1 MFFLRSRPQR
11 QPRNNDFELRL
22 FKKRLVVAFIFM
34 ILLSLVLL
42 GNLVYLQV
50 YCYSKYQT
58 RANDN
63 RIKLVPQAPSRGLIY
78 DRNHIVLADNR
89 PLFSLEIIPENSRNL
104 RNDIEDLK
112 ELLNLELESD
122 DIDRITE
129 RTRFQRK
136 FLPVAIAEN
145 LTEIQVATFAVNKY
159 RFPGA
164 RIEAKLK
171 RYYPFSETFTH
182 TIGYV
187 ARINQQDLSQLE
199 ARGKINN
206 YAATNDIGKQGIEKY
221 YEDLLHGISGYREV
235 EVDSHSR
242 EIRTLNQVSPT
253 PGNDITLTIDAR
265 LQLKAQHLLHRK
277 RGAVV
282 MMNPRNGEILA
293 MFSSP
298 TYDPNPFVR
307 GIKSR
312 EYRDLINNPDRPL
325 INRVTQGGYAPASTV
340 KPLMIIMGLNEELI
354 TSSTRFFGGP
364 FFQLPGSTHKFR
376 DWRKWGHGWMDIF
389 RAVEISADTFFYD
402 LAFRAGIDRINRYM
416 NKFGMGRH
424 TGIDIYEES
433 LGNMP
438 SKSWKKKRFKKD
450 WVPGDT
456 VSIGIG
462 QGYWTATLLQLA
474 RAHAIL
480 TQNGRNIRP
489 HLLRFASDPTGINPT
504 TYIEPD
510 ENIALPVRDSKYWDY
525 ARTGMCLV
533 INGPE
538 GTGKK
543 AFAHTPYTVCGKS
556 GTAQIVGIKQDARY
570 NASALK
576 ETHRDNGLFV
586 AFANKDNPEV
596 LVAVIVENMGGAGRV
611 AAPTAR
617 AMLDEY
623 FRIRNTPCTADE
635 LVALKEQYRAEEEQE
650 DLERQKESKKR

>member
-1 MFFLRSRPQR
+1 MERS
-11 QPRNNDFELRL
+11 
-22 FKKRLVVAFIFM
+22 
-34 ILLSLVLL
+34 
-42 GNLVYLQV
+42 
-50 YCYSKYQT
+50 
-58 RANDN
+58 
-63 RIKLVPQAPSRGLIY
+63 
-78 DRNHIVLADNR
+78 
-89 PLFSLEIIPENSRNL
+89 
-104 RNDIEDLK
+104 
-112 ELLNLELESD
+112 
-122 DIDRITE
+122 
-129 RTRFQRK
+129 RFQRR
-136 FLPVAIAEN
+136 FLPVTIAEN
-145 LTEIQVATFAVNKY
+145 LTELQVALFAVNKY

-171 RYYPFSETFTH
+171 RYYPYSETFTH

-187 ARINQQDLSQLE
+187 ARINQEDLDRLE
-199 ARGKINN
+199 AGGKLNN

-235 EVDSHSR
+235 EVDSRSR
-242 EIRTLNQVSPT
+242 EIRTLNLVSPT
-253 PGNDITLTIDAR
+253 PGNDITLTLDAR
-265 LQLKAQHLLHRK
+265 LQLKAQHLLYRK

-325 INRVTQGGYAPASTV
+325 INRVTQGGYSPASTV

-354 TSSTRFFGGP
+354 STSTRYFGGP

-416 NKFGMGRH
+416 SEFGMGKR

-438 SKSWKKKRFKKD
+438 SKSWKKKRFKRD

-462 QGYWTATLLQLA
+462 QGYWTSTLLQLA

-480 TQNGRNIRP
+480 TQNGRNVRP
-489 HLLRFASDPTGINPT
+489 HLLRFASDPTGVGPS
-504 TYIEPD
+504 TYIGPD
-510 ENIALPVRDSKYWDY
+510 TAIALPVHDNKYWEY

-538 GTGKK
+538 GTGRK

-586 AFANKDNPEV
+586 AFANKEDPEV
-596 LVAVIVENMGGAGRV
+596 LVAVIVENMGGAGKV

-623 FRIRNTPCTADE
+623 FRIKGTGCTADE
-635 LVALKEQYRAEEEQE
+635 LAALKEQYRAEEDLE
-650 DLERQKESKKR
+650 DQERQKEIKKR

>member
-1 MFFLRSRPQR
+1 MFFLSSRRLRP
-11 QPRNNDFELRL
+11 PRNNDFERRL
-22 FKKRLVVAFIFM
+22 FKKRLIVAFLFM
-34 ILLSLVLL
+34 VMLSLVLL
-42 GNLVYLQV
+42 GNLAYLQV
-50 YCYSKYQT
+50 ICYSKYQT

-78 DRNHIVLADNR
+78 DRNHIILADNR
-89 PLFSLEIIPENSRNL
+89 PLFSLEIVPENSRGL
-104 RNDIEDLK
+104 RDDIAALKDLLK
-112 ELLNLELESD
+112 LELDDD
-122 DIDRITE
+122 DIAKILDRS
-129 RTRFQRK
+129 RYQRK
-136 FLPVAIAEN
+136 FLPVTIAEN
-145 LTEIQVATFAVNKY
+145 LNEIQVAVFAVNQY

-171 RYYPFSETFTH
+171 RYYPYSETFTH
-182 TIGYV
+182 AIGYV
-187 ARINQQDLSQLE
+187 ARINHDDLTQLE
-199 ARGKINN
+199 ARGKLNN

-235 EVDSHSR
+235 EVDSRGR
-242 EIRTLNQVSPT
+242 EIRTLNLVSPT

-265 LQLKAQHLLHRK
+265 LQLKAQHLLHGK
-277 RGAVV
+277 RGAIV

-298 TYDPNPFVR
+298 AYDPNPFVR

-312 EYRDLINNPDRPL
+312 EYGALLSNPDRPL
-325 INRVTQGGYAPASTV
+325 INRVTQGGYSPASTV
-340 KPLMIIMGLNEELI
+340 KPLMIIMGLNEDLVN
-354 TSSTRFFGGP
+354 TSTRFFGGP
-364 FFQLPGSTHKFR
+364 FFQLPGSSHKFR

-402 LAFRAGIDRINRYM
+402 LAFRAGIDRISRYM
-416 NKFGMGRH
+416 NQFGMGKS

-438 SKSWKKKRFKKD
+438 TKSWKKKRFKRD

-462 QGYWTATLLQLA
+462 QGYWTSTLLQLA

-480 TQNGRNIRP
+480 TQNGRNVRP
-489 HLLRFASDPTGINPT
+489 HLLQLARDPTGVSPNTFIP
-504 TYIEPD
+504 PD
-510 ENIALPVRDSKYWDY
+510 TAIALPVKDSRYWDY

-538 GTGKK
+538 GTGRR
-543 AFAHTPYTVCGKS
+543 AFAHTSYSVCGKS

-570 NASALK
+570 NAGALR

-586 AFANKDNPEV
+586 AFANKEDPEV
-596 LVAVIVENMGGAGRV
+596 LVAVIVENMGGAGKV

-623 FRIRNTPCTADE
+623 FRIRDTPCGADE
-635 LVALKEQYRAEEEQE
+635 IKALKEQYQAEEEQE
-650 DLERQKESKKR
+650 DLEKMKEKRKN